1 MSDRILIDAKSGAAL
16 LGISPRSYANLV
28 KTPGFPAA
36 RSLGPRSVRWLR
48 SEIED
53 YAASLP
59 AVTRNEPPQLA
70 AARAAKA
77 AGRAPLPAPFV
88 G

>member
-1 MSDRILIDAKSGAAL
+1 MSDRILLDAKAAAAL
-16 LGISPRSYANLV
+16 LDISLRSYANLV

-48 SEIED
+48 SEIEA
-53 YAASLP
+53 YAAALP
-59 AVTRNEPPQLA
+59 AVKRDEPPQLA

-77 AGRAPLPAPFV
+77 AGRVPLPAPFV
-88 G
+88 A